1 MTKMEFR
8 TGTQNPLTLY
18 VTSAPYNQKT
28 GGRELPGWM
37 REGEWSVGWLPHEG
51 LVALVVEAM
60 NAFVCD
66 ACPWG
71 CPSCSLNRATCE
83 CYEHDSPDIN
93 PLPGRPALSGAPAF
107 GVMTEAV
114 NTAGVIDRRRY
125 ADEIAIDIV
134 NALGAQ
140 GWRLIHE

>member
-8 TGTQNPLTLY
+8 TGTHNPLTLY

-28 GGRELPGWM
+28 GGRELLGWM
-37 REGEWSVGWLPHEG
+37 QEGEWSIGWLPHEG
-51 LVALVVEAM
+51 LVALVVEAL

-71 CPSCSLNRATCE
+71 CPSCSLNRANCE

-93 PLPGRPALSGAPAF
+93 GTSGIDA
-107 GVMTEAV
+107 MTKAI
-114 NTAGVIDRRRY
+114 NTAGVIDRRRH
-125 ADEIAIDIV
+125 ADEIALDIV
-134 NALGAQ
+134 SALGAQ
-140 GWRLIHE
+140 GWRFTHD